1 MLWTSANRMFAIW
14 CPDLHYYDCLDVVER
29 LKVLDGDEKTL
40 FGQYNS
46 PRLKVS
52 VQYDYMYTF
61 VCVCVCVHVC
71 VCVCVCVCTCVCACT
86 CVYMCVHVCFD
97 LSYAHTS
104 VSMAT

>member
-14 CPDLHYYDCLDVVER
+14 CPDLHYYDCLDVMER

-52 VQYDYMYTF
+52 VQYDYTYTF
-61 VCVCVCVHVC
+61 VCVCVHVC
-71 VCVCVCVCTCVCACT
+71 VCVYMFTTSMQYKCASISA
-86 CVYMCVHVCFD
+86 M
-97 LSYAHTS
+97 HTL
-104 VSMAT
+104 VFP

>member
-1 MLWTSANRMFAIW
+1 MPTCCGQVLTEMFAIW
-14 CPDLHYYDCLDVVER
+14 CPDLHYYDCIDVVER

-52 VQYDYMYTF
+52 VQYEYEYTYTF
-61 VCVCVCVHVC
+61 VCVCTCAC
-71 VCVCVCVCTCVCACT
+71 VC
-86 CVYMCVHVCFD
+86 VCFD